1 MYKYIFS
8 DLDGTLFDDDK
19 NVSENNLRT
28 IMKAQERGVSFI
40 LCSGRA
46 PFIMESA
53 LRKVGHFND
62 PSKYVLSLNGGCIV
76 TGDFKVLDGRPFD
89 SKTAKEIIALANN
102 EGNLAFA
109 VAFKDKYMRVDP
121 GVIPADMRT
130 KWRWD
135 GLREYNSV
143 IDELDKDKAYK
154 LMVMSLNHELLENFK
169 NKILSIYNNIEVT
182 FSSDVYLEVNPKGV
196 SKETGIRRFLKLVNG
211 SLDECIAIG
220 DYLNDLDMIKACGL
234 GCCPSNA
241 NEEVKKAADYVC
253 KNDNNHDAIAEI
265 INKFILEEK

>member
-19 NVSENNLRT
+19 NVSENNLKA
-28 IMKAQERGVSFI
+28 INKAQEKGVNFI

-46 PFIMESA
+46 PFFMESP

-76 TGDFKVLDGRPFD
+76 NGCNELLDGRPFD
-89 SKTAKEIIALANN
+89 KKIAKEIITLAND

-121 GVIPADMRT
+121 GVIPEDMRH
-130 KWRWD
+130 KWKWD
-135 GLREYNSV
+135 ELCKYDATM
-143 IDELDKDKAYK
+143 DELDRDKAYK
-154 LMVMSLNHELLENFK
+154 LMVMSLDHELLEKFK
-169 NKILSIYNNIEVT
+169 DKILSIYDNVEVT
-182 FSSDVYLEVNPKGV
+182 FSSNVYLEVNPKGV
-196 SKETGIRRFLKLVNG
+196 SKETGIKRFLKIVNG
-211 SLDECIAIG
+211 TIDECIAIG

-241 NEEVKKAADYVC
+241 NEEVKKVANYVC